1 MQTFKTRIMKKLKIA
16 VNITFALSLISVVA
30 LIFQVLALADIAQ
43 NKENLKL
50 EWYIT
55 GISMIIL
62 GVFAISTIITLG
74 MFFRN
79 REFS

>member
-1 MQTFKTRIMKKLKIA
+1 MKKLKIA

-30 LIFQVLALADIAQ
+30 LIFQFLALADIAQ
-43 NKENLKL
+43 NKEDLKL

-55 GISMIIL
+55 GISMIVL
-62 GVFAISTIITLG
+62 GVFVISTIVTLG

-79 REFS
+79 RDWL

>member
-1 MQTFKTRIMKKLKIA
+1 MKKLRIA
-16 VNITFALSLISVVA
+16 VNVTFTLSLISVLA
-30 LIFQVLALADIAQ
+30 LIFQFLALADIAQ
-43 NKENLKL
+43 NKEDLKL

-62 GVFAISTIITLG
+62 GVFVISTIITLG

-79 REFS
+79 REWR

>member
-1 MQTFKTRIMKKLKIA
+1 MKKLKIA

-30 LIFQVLALADIAQ
+30 LIFQFLALADIAQ

-55 GISMIIL
+55 GISMMIL
-62 GVFAISTIITLG
+62 SVFIISTLVTLG
-74 MFFRN
+74 MLFKNWDWR
-79 REFS
+79 